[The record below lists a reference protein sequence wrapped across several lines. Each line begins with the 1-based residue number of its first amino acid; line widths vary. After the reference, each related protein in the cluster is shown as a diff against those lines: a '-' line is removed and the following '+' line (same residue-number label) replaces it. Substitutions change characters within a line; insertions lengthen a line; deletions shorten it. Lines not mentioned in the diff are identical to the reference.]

1 MKKLIALLLVIC
13 MVAGLFIG
21 CKKKAKDPATDPTAT
36 GATEATKAL
45 DATEAPD
52 ATGETDATGVVEN
65 PEGTEA
71 PEENEGES
79 GNKKPT
85 AVSRPKNTKATK
97 ATKATTGKT
106 TKATQPASTKAT
118 TGSTGS
124 TKATV
129 AVNSKFKGK
138 TLQIYGL
145 GNDKSYQDLQTMID
159 LESTGIYPYIER
171 AAIVEWAELNGVTI
185 EFLGNYDQTTIMSS
199 INAGDRPDIIGHS
212 DVFPGIS
219 NNGLTAAFSN
229 AEHKQLAAIAGEE
242 YLDMLQYGT
251 MSHGFVRPWTG
262 TMVCYYNV
270 DMFKEYN
277 VKTPKEYFLEGN
289 WTWDTFQQVMVQMTK
304 DVDGD
309 SKTDTYGL
317 PADSWHNLVN
327 AFQMNTKGELVSVLD
342 KPYIKDFMQMKYD
355 AFTVKKSSITGQ
367 NRIQKNVVYPM
378 FAMQLSDCE
387 PYNWQHLYQEIPNGN
402 RLEVVP
408 IPEWRGSNGE
418 TLGTSKLTQS
428 CWSMA
433 ASCDEREAVID
444 LFCYMLKCGLKYV
457 SDYSLG
463 AVACEYEGLKGTSDY
478 SKKVLEALAKI
489 NNTRTKKLKN
499 LGNTYDAA
507 YVTKL
512 NKYLEGRGHFV
523 VGAYKDLEPVI
534 NYPEVIKMPPE
545 SAIPAIQGK
554 YEASLKSYNDTFIK

>member
-21 CKKKAKDPATDPTAT
+21 CKKKAKDPATDPTASV
-36 GATEATKAL
+36 ATEATEAV
-45 DATEAPD
+45 DATEGTEAPD
-52 ATGETDATGVVEN
+52 ATDETGAT
-65 PEGTEA
+65 EGTEA

-97 ATKATTGKT
+97 ATQAAA
-106 TKATQPASTKAT
+106 TKAT
-118 TGSTGS
+118 TGS

-145 GNDKSYQDLQTMID
+145 GTDESHQDLQTMID
-159 LESTGIYPYIER
+159 NESTGIYPYIER

-185 EFLGNYDQTTIMSS
+185 EFMGKYDQTTIMSA
-199 INAGDRPDIIGHS
+199 INAGDRPDIIGYS
-212 DVFPGIS
+212 DAFPGIS
-219 NNGLTAAFSN
+219 NNGLTAAFTN
-229 AEHKQLAAIAGEE
+229 AEYKKLAEICGEE

-251 MSHGFVRPWTG
+251 KSHGFVRPWTG
-262 TMVCYYNV
+262 TMMCYYNV
-270 DMFKEYN
+270 DMFKDYG
-277 VKTPKEYFLEGN
+277 VKTPKEHFLEGN

-304 DVDGD
+304 DVNGD

-317 PADSWHNLVN
+317 PSDSWHNLVN
-327 AFQMNTKGELVSVLD
+327 VFATNTKGELVSVLD
-342 KPYIKDFMQMKYD
+342 KPYIKDLMQLMYN
-355 AFTVKKSSITGQ
+355 AYTVNKSSIDAR
-367 NRIQKNVVYPM
+367 NNIQKNVIYPM

-387 PYNWQHLYQEIPNGN
+387 PYNWQHLYQDLPNGN

-408 IPEWRGSNGE
+408 VPEWKGSNGE
-418 TLGTSKLTQS
+418 TLGSSKVTQS

-444 LFCYMLKCGLKYV
+444 LFCYMMKCGLKYV

-463 AVACEYEGLKGTSDY
+463 TVACEYEGLKGTSDY
-478 SKKVLEALAKI
+478 SKKVLEALDKI
-489 NNTRTKKLKN
+489 NNNRTKKLKN
-499 LGNTYDAA
+499 LGNAYDSA

-512 NKYLEGRGHFV
+512 NKYLEGRGHFTD
-523 VGAYKDLEPVI
+523 GAYVGIEHLTKYSE
-534 NYPEVIKMPPE
+534 IKMMAPE
-545 SAIPAIQGK
+545 SAIPAIKGK